1 MEKEIEKLNLIYNQS
16 RCRPWDLEKIGKKIE
31 GFEKAEIEINELGEG
46 IKQLHFKTKE
56 GKIKI
61 TFETTWEFSS
71 FLKLPQPR
79 DCIKISKVG
88 KVRPKEIKSI
98 IKKLQKAL
106 ATQSSFKS

>member
-1 MEKEIEKLNLIYNQS
+1 MEKEIEELNLLYNQS
-16 RCRPWDLEKIGKKIE
+16 RCKPWDLEKIGQKIE

-61 TFETTWEFSS
+61 AFETAWKFSPS
-71 FLKLPQPR
+71 SKLPQPR

-88 KVRPKEIKSI
+88 KVRSKEIKSI

-106 ATQSSFKS
+106 AIQSSFKS